1 MSNQK
6 EKTEPTKEEIA
17 EFWRNYYDLVDT
29 VYPLRSFEI
38 KGKDGEMLNFYHGFN
53 LIRNTDRGEEQL
65 LLYCLKDAGYQE
77 AYEEK
82 REKDLA
88 GEKHDNEGI
97 KSFED
102 IAFIA
107 IDRAEK
113 YFNFGVE
120 WKYQGQGYGEEIY
133 HKYLQ
138 ILEMLRI
145 EEPEKYQL
153 RVYGNSDHDFFK
165 RMATRELVTKASG
178 EPNSENAMQL
188 IQEFGAYPNS
198 MRFSELN
205 AIVQYAI
212 NSNVPA
218 QDIAEAIN
226 SNGFNIEYSTSNNVP
241 HFERE
246 DLEKFKAF
254 GITGL
259 RATAMH
265 EHFMSNSSFGFIQ
278 VLDDLEEEDATLE
291 FRRVFEEVK
300 SKYENGET
308 KREWVPTSLTQYGE
322 LGYIILDWEYAGQ
335 LFKNVSPEI
344 QQVIRKYAIRIFG
357 EFDPE
362 HKKSWSNRIDI
373 DSEKVLRVLSD
384 AGLMSRDTYIELYQK
399 ALNRNYNLSEF
410 DRVVEGYI
418 NIEERGA
425 AREEIYQNAYYPS
438 PKRNWQ
444 KSGEHGKN
452 HKISRI
458 EIPQEV
464 IEKGDIIETIKKAIL
479 EQGVAS
485 KTRIKTDMM
494 GIGEDGEA
502 FTVNNLADWLFGV
515 PGAYGNLQ
523 IRKNRFVILPPQT
536 PQFAT
541 NLINQVLKHIEYPGF
556 EDGTR

>member
-1 MSNQK
+1 
-6 EKTEPTKEEIA
+6 
-17 EFWRNYYDLVDT
+17 
-29 VYPLRSFEI
+29 
-38 KGKDGEMLNFYHGFN
+38 MLNFYHGFN

-97 KSFED
+97 KNFED
-102 IAFIA
+102 RAFIA

-138 ILEMLRI
+138 ILEMLGI

-165 RMATRELVTKASG
+165 RMATRELVAKASG
-178 EPNSENAMQL
+178 EPNSENAIQL
-188 IQEFGAYPNS
+188 IQEFGAYTNT
-198 MRFSELN
+198 MTFSGVN

-212 NSNVPA
+212 DSNVSA

-226 SNGFNIEYSTSNNVP
+226 SNGFNIEYSTSDNVP
-241 HFERE
+241 NFERE
-246 DLEKFKAF
+246 DLEKFKSF

-265 EHFMSNSSFGFIQ
+265 EHFMRNSSFGFIQ
-278 VLDDLEEEDATLE
+278 VLDDLEEDDATLE

-308 KREWVPTSLTQYGE
+308 KREWVPTSLAQYGE

-335 LFKNVSPEI
+335 LFKSVSPEI
-344 QQVIRKYAIRIFG
+344 QQVIRKYAIRMFG

-362 HKKSWSNRIDI
+362 HKKSWNNRIDI
-373 DSEKVLRVLSD
+373 DSEKVLRVLRD
-384 AGLMSRDTYIELYQK
+384 AGLMSKDTYIELYQK

-418 NIEERGA
+418 NIEERST

-438 PKRNWQ
+438 PKSNWQ
-444 KSGEHGKN
+444 KSGVHGKN

-464 IEKGDIIETIKKAIL
+464 IEKGDIRETIKKAIL
-479 EQGVAS
+479 EQGVVS

-494 GIGEDGEA
+494 GIGEDGET
-502 FTVNNLADWLFGV
+502 FIVNNLADWLFGV

-523 IRKNRFVILPPQT
+523 IEGKKFIALPPQT
-536 PQFAT
+536 PEFAKK
-541 NLINQVLKHIEYPGF
+541 LIEHILKNIEYPGF
-556 EDGTR
+556 DESIR